1 MKSHNTND
9 QKEEIIFYGLPA
21 SPGVSHG
28 PAFRFLHSNVEVLQY
43 QVEESD
49 HESEIERFKE
59 ALKLTQSQIRQ
70 IREDVAKNLSEK
82 EASIFDAHLLVL
94 EDKALIDDVVNEI
107 QNSGDNVE
115 QCVDR
120 VTRKYMDFFNKL
132 EDEYLR
138 ERSSDLK
145 DISKRLLRNLVGAT
159 AAGTAFLDEPKV
171 LVSEDLSPSD
181 TASLDRSKILG
192 IATDTGGM
200 TSHSVIMAR
209 ASSVPAVVGLRGLTE
224 RIKEGDSLLI
234 DGFDGVAIINPKE
247 TTLFRYG
254 KVNVRRKKIENLLVE
269 ESKLPAQTKDLQAIN
284 LLANADSQE
293 EVELGIQNDCQGIG
307 LFRTESIFLRK
318 NQIPSEDEQYIEY
331 AKIVDAAQGRFV
343 TIRTLDIGGDKVLSG
358 VSHADEQNPFMGFRA
373 IRYCLR
379 NPDVFLDQL
388 RAILRA
394 SAHGPIWLMFPMI
407 SGIGEVIR
415 AKEFLNTAKK
425 QLTENGVIFDQD
437 IKVGCMIETPSAVMI
452 ADMLADEVDFFS
464 VGTNDLVQYLL
475 AVDRVNNQIAYLYEP
490 HHPAVIRS
498 LKAIFDAGK
507 KKNIPVSVCGEIAG
521 DPHFLPLLLGLGV
534 GSISAS
540 SPLLPELKFF
550 ARRFS
555 MEEAIKFSKKL
566 SLMRR
571 PYEIKEA
578 MNIFHEERVSK
589 IIA

>member
-200 TSHSVIMAR
+200 TSHAVIMAR

-358 VSHADEQNPFMGFRA
+358 VSNADEQNPFMGFRA

-394 SAHGPIWLMFPMI
+394 SAHGPIRLMFPMI

>member
-200 TSHSVIMAR
+200 TSHAVIMAR

-307 LFRTESIFLRK
+307 LFRTESIF
-318 NQIPSEDEQYIEY
+318 
-331 AKIVDAAQGRFV
+331 
-343 TIRTLDIGGDKVLSG
+343 
-358 VSHADEQNPFMGFRA
+358 
-373 IRYCLR
+373 
-379 NPDVFLDQL
+379 
-388 RAILRA
+388 
-394 SAHGPIWLMFPMI
+394 
-407 SGIGEVIR
+407 
-415 AKEFLNTAKK
+415 
-425 QLTENGVIFDQD
+425 
-437 IKVGCMIETPSAVMI
+437 
-452 ADMLADEVDFFS
+452 
-464 VGTNDLVQYLL
+464 
-475 AVDRVNNQIAYLYEP
+475 
-490 HHPAVIRS
+490 
-498 LKAIFDAGK
+498 
-507 KKNIPVSVCGEIAG
+507 
-521 DPHFLPLLLGLGV
+521 
-534 GSISAS
+534 S
-540 SPLLPELKFF
+540 S
-550 ARRFS
+550 
-555 MEEAIKFSKKL
+555 
-566 SLMRR
+566 
-571 PYEIKEA
+571 
-578 MNIFHEERVSK
+578 
-589 IIA
+589 

>member
-200 TSHSVIMAR
+200 TSHAVIMAR